1 MPNWIEILLRS
12 LGALVVLFAFTRILG
27 KKQISQLTFFEYIMG
42 ITLGE
47 LAGFISTDIEKHYFY
62 GILAMC
68 VWFLVPFGLELLTLK
83 SKILRQWFEG
93 KGRVLIKEGKVL
105 EDNLKKERLT
115 ADELM
120 EQLRAK
126 NAFRVADVEFAVM
139 ESDGK
144 LSVLLKRDKQPLT
157 PSDIGMKL
165 VNEVEP
171 QTVIIDGKIMHEPLA
186 TIGLNQGWLKTE
198 LEKIGVTAE
207 NVFLA
212 QVDAYQQ
219 LYVDL
224 YDDQIKTPA
233 PQAKAL
239 LYATLKK
246 IQADL
251 ELFALATREP
261 NAKAMYGSNAQK
273 LQSVIDKLKPI
284 LDT

>member
-1 MPNWIEILLRS
+1 
-12 LGALVVLFAFTRILG
+12 
-27 KKQISQLTFFEYIMG
+27 MG

-47 LAGFISTDIEKHYFY
+47 LAGFVSTDIEKHYFL
-62 GILAMC
+62 GILAMA
-68 VWFLVPFGLELLTLK
+68 VWFIVPFGLEQLTLR

-93 KGRVLIKEGKVL
+93 KGRVLIKEGKIL
-105 EDNLKKERLT
+105 EENLKKERLT

-157 PSDIGMKL
+157 ASDLGIKL
-165 VNEVEP
+165 ANEVEP
-171 QTVIIDGKIMHEPLA
+171 QTVIIDGKIMYEPLA

-198 LEKIGVTAE
+198 LEKIGVSVE

-233 PQAKAL
+233 PQARAL
-239 LYATLKK
+239 LLATLKK

-251 ELFALATREP
+251 ELFALGTRDP
-261 NAKAMYGSNAQK
+261 DAKAMYGDNARAMQG
-273 LQSVIDKLKPI
+273 VIDKLKPM
-284 LDT
+284 LNG

>member
-1 MPNWIEILLRS
+1 MPDWIEIVLRS
-12 LGALVVLFAFTRILG
+12 FGALAVLFVFTRILG

-47 LAGFISTDIEKHYFY
+47 LAGFVSTDIEKHYFL
-62 GILAMC
+62 GILAMA
-68 VWFLVPFGLELLTLK
+68 VWFIVPFGLEQLTLR

-93 KGRVLIKEGKVL
+93 KGRVLIKEGKIL
-105 EDNLKKERLT
+105 EENLKKERLT

-157 PSDIGMKL
+157 ASDLGIKL
-165 VNEVEP
+165 ANEVEP
-171 QTVIIDGKIMHEPLA
+171 QTVIIDGKIMYEPLA

-198 LEKIGVTAE
+198 LEKIGVSVE

-233 PQAKAL
+233 PQARAL
-239 LYATLKK
+239 LLATLKK

-251 ELFALATREP
+251 ELFALGTRDP
-261 NAKAMYGSNAQK
+261 DAKAMYGDNARAMQG
-273 LQSVIDKLKPI
+273 VIDKLKPM
-284 LDT
+284 LNG